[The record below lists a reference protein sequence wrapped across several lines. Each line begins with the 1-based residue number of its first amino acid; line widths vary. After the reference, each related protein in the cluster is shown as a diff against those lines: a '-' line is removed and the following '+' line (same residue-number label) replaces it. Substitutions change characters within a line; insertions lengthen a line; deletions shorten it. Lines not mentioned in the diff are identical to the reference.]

1 MEKNGRKFERY
12 DSLNLLSYERL
23 DSENKTFKQGMGRT
37 LNISEGG
44 VLLETHEPLGG
55 GDTLLISIGIKDEVI
70 DVRSNVVYTN
80 PDNKGMF
87 KSGIEFIEVSLDALV
102 VLRKYIEEFHK
113 QDSV

>member
-1 MEKNGRKFERY
+1 MENHRRKFKRY
-12 DSLNLLSYERL
+12 DSLNLLSYECL

-44 VLLETHEPLGG
+44 VLLETHEPLGI
-55 GDTLLISIGIKDEVI
+55 GDKLLISIGIKNEII
-70 DVRSNVVYTN
+70 DVKSNVVYTN

-87 KSGIEFIEVSLDALV
+87 KSGIEFVEVNLDALV

-113 QDSV
+113 QGSE

>member
-12 DSLNLLSYERL
+12 DSLNLLSYECL

-44 VLLETHEPLGG
+44 VLLETHEPLGI

-70 DVRSNVVYTN
+70 DVNTTAQVFSCAAR
-80 PDNKGMF
+80 
-87 KSGIEFIEVSLDALV
+87 LDL
-102 VLRKYIEEFHK
+102 I
-113 QDSV
+113 